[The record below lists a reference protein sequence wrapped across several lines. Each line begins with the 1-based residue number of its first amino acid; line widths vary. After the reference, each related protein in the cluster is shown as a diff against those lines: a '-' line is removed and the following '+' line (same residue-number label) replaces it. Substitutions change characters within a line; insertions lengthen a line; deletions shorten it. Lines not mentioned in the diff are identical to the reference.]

1 MLRRFVM
8 DSHLI
13 GEVQLYSLASL
24 VRRALSGGL
33 EVSDLFVA
41 EQKTLCMQTGLQIG
55 KSRGLLNVGVRS
67 NQSRGQKS

>member
-41 EQKTLCMQTGLQIG
+41 GTEDALYANRITDWEVEGTAECWCGW
-55 KSRGLLNVGVRS
+55 SP
-67 NQSRGQKS
+67 